1 MADLKGSNFYPCAA
15 SKTEFL
21 DTFCLYKSY
30 QDNSYGQ
37 RLRSFFRAP
46 ETGYFTFQTSC
57 DNSCQLWMSS
67 SELPAGKRLIIDQR
81 VSSKAYSW
89 DGYVYV
95 VQKWLTDHELPQYFI
110 NRPLTVKQTN
120 FFRIDWIECDLTV
133 AHFTQS
139 FANACLA
146 LLPRLIVHVQKRVM
160 KLPRRYVLRVAP
172 KALCRVM
179 TVQGRQN
186 NNLNVAGKC
195 PFLSGC

>member
-95 VQKWLTDHELPQYFI
+95 VQKWLTDRELPQYFI

-133 AHFTQS
+133 AHLRNHLPMHALRYSHDWSFTFKS
-139 FANACLA
+139 AY
-146 LLPRLIVHVQKRVM
+146 

-186 NNLNVAGKC
+186 NNFNVAGKC